1 MTPKQAER
9 LHQKITAIRRA
20 LAAEKKKFGAFDDSR
35 GLRYLPSRYYVQL
48 GDFKGGLTYLRWFQR
63 SFPDDA
69 GFPDFLF
76 EWTLILFQNGKLW
89 DATQKA
95 IETYRADTHLL
106 GAFLGRP
113 STPVEPWEQVVL
125 DTEAYTSYFASLG
138 GQTNLTAFTEWLG
151 ALTLTEAFLTGSSQF
166 LDLHRQLHGET
177 DPARRHFLVQ
187 QLYPVRDT
195 STGTQP

>member
-9 LHQKITAIRRA
+9 LRQKITAIRRA

-63 SFPDDA
+63 NFPDDA

-76 EWTLILFQNGKLW
+76 GWTLILFQNCKLR
-89 DATQKA
+89 DATQKT

-106 GAFLGRP
+106 DAFLGHP
-113 STPVEPWEQVVL
+113 GTPC
-125 DTEAYTSYFASLG
+125 
-138 GQTNLTAFTEWLG
+138 
-151 ALTLTEAFLTGSSQF
+151 
-166 LDLHRQLHGET
+166 
-177 DPARRHFLVQ
+177 
-187 QLYPVRDT
+187 
-195 STGTQP
+195 